1 MTYDEFLSNL
11 VALQIRTDAPNE
23 TFIRRAEAYLRPL
36 IKHYL
41 SEKQVTL
48 PVVDGTVSLPA
59 DFIEVRQ
66 ITGTN
71 KIYKPV
77 SPVSATLHDGEVGY
91 FRVAD
96 DIVFAGEPEASIVLL
111 YHSAFPDLTALQT
124 NWLFDRHVGVYIA
137 AVMKAFYQW
146 EKDAEGVQIENQA
159 LQEALGVVAE
169 DDRRGRQTGSIIMGG
184 GTWQ

>member
-1 MTYDEFLSNL
+1 MTYDEFLSSL
-11 VALQIRTDAPNE
+11 ADLQIRTDAPNE

-36 IKHYL
+36 VKHYL
-41 SEKQVTL
+41 AEKQLTL
-48 PVVDGTVSLPA
+48 PVVDGVASLPA

-66 ITGTN
+66 ITGAT
-71 KIYKPV
+71 KTYKPI
-77 SPVSATLHDGEVGY
+77 SPNNATLYDNEVGY

-96 DIVFAGEPEASIVLL
+96 DIVFAGEPEASVVLL
-111 YHSAFPDLTALQT
+111 YHSGFPALSDTQT
-124 NWLFDRHVGVYIA
+124 NWLFDRHVGVYLA

-169 DDRRGRQTGSIIMGG
+169 DDRRGRQTGTIIMGAT
-184 GTWQ
+184 TWA